1 MPLRPPLHR
10 RLLAASVV
18 LTLPLVGAA
27 AADDPSAP
35 PATPPA
41 AAGPAVAPDTPPT
54 GVSGA
59 SGVAALASVSGR
71 VRLSD
76 APPAAV
82 VNQRYELVIEG
93 GLVRTSPPR
102 AVVYLE
108 GDFPSPAEPPR
119 ATIVQRKLEFSPLL
133 LPVRVGT
140 RVDFPNRDEVYHN
153 VFSFSPAKRFDLGRY
168 RADEAEVPFQLF
180 DRPGLVTLRCDIHE
194 HMRAAILV
202 LPTPH
207 FVVTEA
213 DGSFSL
219 PGLPP
224 GTHTLKAW
232 IDSRTTVSRTLTL
245 NAGEELRVE
254 LP

>member
-1 MPLRPPLHR
+1 MPPRPPLHR
-10 RLLAASVV
+10 RILAASAL
-18 LTLPLVGAA
+18 LTLPLVGVA

-41 AAGPAVAPDTPPT
+41 A
-54 GVSGA
+54 
-59 SGVAALASVSGR
+59 GVAALASVS
-71 VRLSD
+71 
-76 APPAAV
+76 
-82 VNQRYELVIEG
+82 

-168 RADEAEVPFQLF
+168 RADEAEVPFQIF